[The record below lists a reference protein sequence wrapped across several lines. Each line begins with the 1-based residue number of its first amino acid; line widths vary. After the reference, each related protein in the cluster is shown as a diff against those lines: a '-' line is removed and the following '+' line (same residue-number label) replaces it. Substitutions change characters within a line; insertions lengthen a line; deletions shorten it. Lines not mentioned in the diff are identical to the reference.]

1 MESSTGT
8 KQRMIMGLNMI
19 DVVDARQKWAP
30 CIRTVSQQRRG
41 VDSVGSEPQ
50 TRVFVHHR
58 RPYRTEI

>member
-1 MESSTGT
+1 MESSTVT
-8 KQRMIMGLNMI
+8 RQRMIMGPNMI
-19 DVVDARQKWAP
+19 DVDARQKWAP